1 VKKGHVM
8 RRSIVF
14 LGLFVM
20 SLGLAACQNPGTMLE
35 SELEYDT
42 LYKQLR
48 KEEEQFVKMRAME
61 QQVERVPEEVKDLIQ
76 PVMPAYNPLEDTTIS
91 ISVQQETIH
100 NILYIVARNAGLN
113 LVIEPGIEL
122 DKRVT
127 ISFEDAS
134 SALVV
139 EKLLQAYDLAWEV
152 ADNILYVQRFAEQ
165 TFKLDFVNT
174 VTEAS
179 TSSGGDIFGSALSGE
194 GDLTGQFTMSST
206 IGGEF
211 EDSSLYGQIL
221 QSVDSIL
228 SEESAFGEQ
237 GVTGEEPENPGY
249 FAMDPL
255 TGTLYVKSTPGKIRA
270 VAVMLNNMKSKLSR
284 QVVIDARIMEVK
296 LSDNFQFGIDFNWVA
311 QRMALGDGTT
321 TLSLLQRGSTA
332 ISARDFNTNGTIATV
347 TGFQKGDDTFN
358 AAVEAM
364 QTFGGVKVVAN
375 PHVRA
380 KHGQPALFTSG
391 SSYKYV
397 ADISRDVDD
406 NGVVTYTTTTANV
419 FNGVMLGV
427 VAYISDDDKIDMQIF
442 PIKSE
447 VDEDSLT
454 LKTVTASGDMITLPQ
469 VDVKTVNTTV
479 RVKDGDTII
488 LGGLI
493 DKSSSKSDKGVPVV
507 SDIPILGWMFK
518 TRTDKDAV
526 RELVIVMQV
535 RVVK

>member
-1 VKKGHVM
+1 M
-8 RRSIVF
+8 A
-14 LGLFVM
+14 
-20 SLGLAACQNPGTMLE
+20 LGLAACQNPGKMLE
-35 SELEYDT
+35 SDLDYDS

-48 KEEEQFVKMRAME
+48 KEDEQFVKMRAME
-61 QQVERVPEEVKDLIQ
+61 QSIEQVPEDVTDLIQ
-76 PVMPAYNPLEDTTIS
+76 PVLPAYNPLEDTTIS

-113 LVIEPGIEL
+113 LVIEPTIEL

-152 ADNILYVQRFAEQ
+152 ADNILYIQRFAEQ
-165 TFKLDFVNT
+165 TFKLDFVNSA
-174 VTEAS
+174 TEVS
-179 TSSGGDIFGSALSGE
+179 SSSGGDIFGSALSGT
-194 GDLTGQFTMSST
+194 GDLAGQFTMTSAM
-206 IGGEF
+206 GGEF

-237 GVTGEEPENPGY
+237 GATGDEPENPGY

-255 TGTLYVKSTPGKIRA
+255 TGSLFVRSTPGKIKA
-270 VAVMLNNMKSKLSR
+270 VAKMLNNLKSKLSR
-284 QVVIDARIMEVK
+284 QVVIDARIMEVR
-296 LSDNFQFGIDFNWVA
+296 LSDDFQFGIDFNWVA

-332 ISARDFNTNGTIATV
+332 IGARTFADNQTIATL
-347 TGFQKGDDTFN
+347 TGLQKGDDTFN

-391 SSYKYV
+391 SSYQYV
-397 ADISRDVDD
+397 ASIERDVDD
-406 NGVVTYTTTTANV
+406 DGNVTYTTETANV
-419 FNGVMLGV
+419 FDGVMLGV
-427 VAYISDDDKIDMQIF
+427 MAYISDDDKIDMQIF

-447 VDEDSLT
+447 VDAASLA
-454 LKTVTASGDMITLPQ
+454 LVEVTNAGDKITLPQ

-479 RVKDGDTII
+479 RVKDGDTVI

-493 DKSSSKSDKGVPVV
+493 DKTTSKSDAGVPLA
-507 SDIPILGWMFK
+507 SDIPVLGWLFK
-518 TRTDKDAV
+518 TRTNTDAV

>member
-1 VKKGHVM
+1 M

-20 SLGLAACQNPGTMLE
+20 SLGLAACQNPGKMLE
-35 SELEYDT
+35 SELEYDS

-48 KEEEQFVKMRAME
+48 KEDEQFVKMRAME
-61 QQVERVPEEVKDLIQ
+61 QQIEQSQNEVDDLIE
-76 PVMPAYNPLEDTTIS
+76 PVLPAYNPLEDTTIS

-100 NILYIVARNAGLN
+100 NILYIVARNSGLN

-152 ADNILYVQRFAEQ
+152 TENILYVQQFAEQ
-165 TFKLDFVNT
+165 TFKLDFVNAQ
-174 VTEAS
+174 TEVE
-179 TSSGGDIFGSALSGE
+179 TNSGGDIFGSALTGS
-194 GDLTGQFTMSST
+194 GDLAGQFSMST
-206 IGGEF
+206 AMGGEF
-211 EDSSLYGQIL
+211 DDASLYGQIL

-237 GVTGEEPENPGY
+237 TAAGDEPENPGY
-249 FAMDPL
+249 FALDPL
-255 TGTLYVKSTPGKIRA
+255 TGTLYVRSSPGKIKA
-270 VAVMLNNMKSKLSR
+270 VAKLLNNLKSKLSK
-284 QVVIDARIMEVK
+284 QVVIDARIMEVR

-311 QRMALGDGTT
+311 ERMSLGDGTT

-332 ISARDFNTNGTIATV
+332 IGARTFADNQTVATV
-347 TGFQKGDDTFN
+347 TGFTRGDDSFN
-358 AAVEAM
+358 AAIEAM

-380 KHGQPALFTSG
+380 KHAQPALFTSG
-391 SSYKYV
+391 SSYQYV
-397 ADISRDVDD
+397 SEISRDVDD
-406 NGVVTYTTTTANV
+406 TGAITYTTTTANV
-419 FNGVMLGV
+419 FDGVMLGV
-427 VAYISDDDKIDMQIF
+427 MAYISDDDKIDMQIF

-447 VDEDSLT
+447 VE
-454 LKTVTASGDMITLPQ
+454 TASLELVEVTNAGDKITLPQ

-493 DKSSSKSDKGVPVV
+493 DKSTSKSDNGIPVM
-507 SDIPILGWMFK
+507 SDIPVLGWLFK
-518 TRTDKDAV
+518 TRTDNDAV

>member
-1 VKKGHVM
+1 M
-8 RRSIVF
+8 RRAIVF

-20 SLGLAACQNPGTMLE
+20 SLGLAACQNPGKMLE
-35 SELEYDT
+35 SGLDYDS

-48 KEEEQFVKMRAME
+48 KEDEQFVKMRSMEVQME
-61 QQVERVPEEVKDLIQ
+61 QTQNEVNDLIE
-76 PVMPAYNPLEDTTIS
+76 PMLPAYNPLEDTTIS

-152 ADNILYVQRFAEQ
+152 SDNILYVQQFAEQ
-165 TFKLDFVNT
+165 TFKLDFVNALTT
-174 VTEAS
+174 VES
-179 TSSGGDIFGSALSGE
+179 KSGGDIFGSALSGT
-194 GDLTGQFTMSST
+194 GDLAGQFSMGTTM
-206 IGGEF
+206 GGEF
-211 EDSSLYGQIL
+211 DDSSIYGQIL
-221 QSVDSIL
+221 QSVDSVL

-249 FAMDPL
+249 FALDPL
-255 TGTLYVKSTPGKIRA
+255 TGSLFVRTSPGKIKTIA
-270 VAVMLNNMKSKLSR
+270 KMINNLKSKLSK
-284 QVVIDARIMEVK
+284 QVVIDARIMEVR
-296 LSDNFQFGIDFNWVA
+296 LSDDFQFGIDFNWVA
-311 QRMALGDGTT
+311 ERMSLGDGTT
-321 TLSLLQRGSTA
+321 TLSLLQRGAQAITA
-332 ISARDFNTNGTIATV
+332 RTYADNQTVATL
-347 TGFQKGDDTFN
+347 TGLTRGDDTFN
-358 AAVEAM
+358 AAIEAM

-380 KHGQPALFTSG
+380 KHAQPALFTSG

-397 ADISRDVDD
+397 SEISRETDD
-406 NGVVTYTTTTANV
+406 NGITTYTTETANV
-419 FNGVMLGV
+419 FDGVMLGV
-427 VAYISDDDKIDMQIF
+427 MAYISDDDKIDMQIF

-447 VDEDSLT
+447 VTATSLA
-454 LKTVTASGDMITLPQ
+454 LVEVTQAGDKITLPQ
-469 VDVKTVNTTV
+469 VDVKTVSTTV

-493 DKSSSKSDKGVPVV
+493 DKSTSKSDNGVPLM
-507 SDIPILGWMFK
+507 SDIPVLGWLFK
-518 TRTDKDAV
+518 TRTDNDAV